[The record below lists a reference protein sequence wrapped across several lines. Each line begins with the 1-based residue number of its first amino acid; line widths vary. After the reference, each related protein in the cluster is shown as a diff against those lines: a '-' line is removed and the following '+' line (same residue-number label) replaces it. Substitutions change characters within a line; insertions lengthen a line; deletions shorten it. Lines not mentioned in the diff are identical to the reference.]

1 MNAARIGV
9 IARLELTQRVRSVA
23 WYVLLGVFAVLLVAV
38 TALSFGATGMASGDT
53 AGATVFSIV
62 VYFVLLLV
70 VLVSPTL
77 SGNAINGDRDAATL
91 APVQVT
97 LATTGDIL
105 VGKLL
110 AAWVTG
116 LAFLAVAV
124 PFLVLAT
131 VSGGVSI
138 AVLLVSLVVLV
149 VEVGVVAAIGVGL
162 SGILARPLF
171 SVAVTYLTVAALV
184 LGTPIAFGLATAAS
198 YTTVESRSR
207 NLEPVY
213 PTDVPTVAPECMTA
227 APGQTEPLPQCTGS
241 GSGFIEPQYVCGEWT
256 TSEYRTTRSDH
267 VWWLLAA
274 NPFIVL
280 ADATPS
286 RFVDGEPRDMFG
298 SLKVF
303 IRSAQLSPEAASEY
317 DGCATQSGS
326 FGYTPSEERIEGTTP
341 SWFVGL
347 AVQIALAALLLW
359 RAAVRTRTPAKRMPP
374 GTRIA

>member
-38 TALSFGATGMASGDT
+38 TALSFSATGMAPDDT

-138 AVLLVSLVVLV
+138 AVLLVSLLVLV

-198 YTTVESRSR
+198 HTTVESRSR

-227 APGQTEPLPQCTGS
+227 APGQTEPLPQCTG

-286 RFVDGEPRDMFG
+286 QFVDGYPRDLFG
-298 SLKVF
+298 SIKVF
-303 IRSAQLSPEAASEY
+303 IRSAQLSPEVRSEY
-317 DGCATQSGS
+317 DGCAVQNSSDGVIT
-326 FGYTPSEERIEGTTP
+326 SEDRIEGTTP